1 MQLYDIVK
9 NYAHNSGNSFQIH
22 LKVKPHVLSKSEYFA
37 ALAQNRLTDFNVT
50 KYTILTES
58 WGRSQ

>member
-9 NYAHNSGNSFQIH
+9 NYSHNSGNSFQIH

-58 WGRSQ
+58 